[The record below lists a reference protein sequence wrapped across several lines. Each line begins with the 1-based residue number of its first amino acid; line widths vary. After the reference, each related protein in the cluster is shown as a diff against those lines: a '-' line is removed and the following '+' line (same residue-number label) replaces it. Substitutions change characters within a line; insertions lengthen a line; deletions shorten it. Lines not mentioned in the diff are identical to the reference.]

1 MSCGSVLQPTSL
13 AFHPKSFWILCSSL
27 RHSPEP
33 FAPSPAHLPV
43 PASVCAGSST
53 VLHGPPET
61 PACLRRAAD
70 GTGCVP
76 ASVQTDRLGLLD
88 LADHA
93 MTITDHRGQQRAG
106 GKNMKGQDFF

>member
-1 MSCGSVLQPTSL
+1 
-13 AFHPKSFWILCSSL
+13 L

-33 FAPSPAHLPV
+33 FAPGLAHLPV

-53 VLHGPPET
+53 VLHGPPKT

-93 MTITDHRGQQRAG
+93 MTITDHRGQQ
-106 GKNMKGQDFF
+106 KTKKKT